1 MIKGITLLPVLYQI
15 NRKRDIKNRQIKKWK
30 ARRNVDGSRMKN
42 EVHYEKLYSPVS
54 GWYLIRV
61 LLIIVALK
69 VWKTIQVDYV
79 QDFTQSPIY
88 KYLYIKVTTGFQVED
103 IDNDEYALK
112 LHRNIYGQKQAG
124 RAWYNYLT

>member
-1 MIKGITLLPVLYQI
+1 
-15 NRKRDIKNRQIKKWK
+15 
-30 ARRNVDGSRMKN
+30 MKN

-124 RAWYNYLT
+124 RAWYNYPT